1 MYFFLQDEAE
11 EFTVPSF
18 KAEIVRPFQNY
29 SFFVPN
35 FLSTNNTFKINA
47 FPGGFGWVGPRQG
60 ASPYKTHWVGPS
72 PNFPHYTVDNFLV
85 LPLLRIGKG

>member
-29 SFFVPN
+29 SFFCAQ
-35 FLSTNNTFKINA
+35 LSLHEQHI
-47 FPGGFGWVGPRQG
+47 
-60 ASPYKTHWVGPS
+60 
-72 PNFPHYTVDNFLV
+72 
-85 LPLLRIGKG
+85 